1 MDIIF
6 IMRYTI
12 LGGGRWGTALA
23 VHLSRK
29 GTKVLIYDINKNAVE
44 RINRGLHPY
53 MENFKIS
60 ENIKGTTNIKE
71 AENFSERIICAL
83 PTQVI
88 EESVKNMDLNNKD
101 VIIASKGI
109 DVKTKKLIS
118 DIIGSLF
125 NSARIYVLS
134 GPSFAVEVLKGL
146 PTALVLASE
155 DEERAKIIQ
164 KELNA
169 ETFRVYRSKDLK
181 GVELGGALKNVI
193 AIACGISDG
202 LGFGNNARASLIT
215 RGLKEMARIGVSL
228 GAEEK
233 TFYGLSG
240 AGDLFLT
247 ASSDLSRNR
256 TFGFMLARGK
266 TKEEILKELNQTVEG
281 IETVKAVHSIVKE
294 KNIYAPVSEA
304 VYRVVVE
311 GEDLHKVIREMLLR
325 EPGEE

>member
-1 MDIIF
+1 MK
-6 IMRYTI
+6 YTI
-12 LGGGRWGTALA
+12 LGGGRWGTALG

-29 GTKVLIYDINKNAVE
+29 GIRVLIYDINSKAIE
-44 RINRGLHPY
+44 RINKGLHPY
-53 MENFKIS
+53 IEDFKLNDFIS
-60 ENIKGTTNIKE
+60 GTTDIEE
-71 AENFSERIICAL
+71 AGRFSEKIICAL

-88 EESVKNMDLNNKD
+88 EESLKNIDLNNKD

-109 DVKTKKLIS
+109 DVKSKKLIS
-118 DIIGSLF
+118 EIIKALHKE
-125 NSARIYVLS
+125 ARIYVLS
-134 GPSFAVEVLKGL
+134 GPSFAIEVLKGL
-146 PTALVLASE
+146 PTALVLAYE
-155 DEERAKIIQ
+155 DEERGRTIQ

-169 ETFRVYRSKDLK
+169 ETFRVYRSRDIR

-256 TFGFMLARGK
+256 TFGFLLAKGK

-281 IETVKAVHSIVKE
+281 IETVKAVYSIVKE

-304 VYRVVVE
+304 VYRVVIK
-311 GEDLHKVIREMLLR
+311 GENMHEVIREMLLR